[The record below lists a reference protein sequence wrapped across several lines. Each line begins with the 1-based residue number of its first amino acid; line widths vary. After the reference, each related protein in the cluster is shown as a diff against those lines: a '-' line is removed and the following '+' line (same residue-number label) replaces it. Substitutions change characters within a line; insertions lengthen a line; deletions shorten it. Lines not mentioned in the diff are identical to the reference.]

1 MAEENGNKK
10 AGPLTAAK
18 AVFWSFFGVR
28 KRSDWESDTVKLK
41 PAQVVLAGLV
51 GGALFLATVL
61 GLVFLVMHLA
71 GVK

>member
-1 MAEENGNKK
+1 MSEDKK
-10 AGPLTAAK
+10 EQGGPLMAAK

-41 PAQVVLAGLV
+41 PAQLIIAGLI
-51 GGALFLATVL
+51 GGAFFLATVL
-61 GLVFLVMHLA
+61 GLVYLVTHLA